1 MNARLYDPALGRF
14 LSPDPYVQAPDFT
27 QNFNRYSY
35 CLNNPLRYVDKNGEF
50 FLGTI
55 LTFVGDLLKTAF
67 IDGGLDPTSK
77 NARQNAWRDFDP
89 SAQWS
94 PTNKA
99 WKIDWGDVRK
109 ELTKW
114 GSWQKGAIPF
124 EYFLEFKSK
133 LLSTER
139 IQSTIGKVFA
149 HYQNLKGNVEK
160 VGYYQD
166 RTIIRVK
173 DDAFDGYSG
182 VSWGEY
188 VFGEDIAM
196 NHRDVGHD
204 VDLFAHEFSHT
215 YQSRISG
222 TLYLFKYG
230 IPSAVFQD
238 KAEKDANYRA
248 YKNFG
253 IQPFGDPMKANR
265 LKWWEYSFS
274 SVLWPFMWMWN

>member
-99 WKIDWGDVRK
+99 LKIDWGDVRK
-109 ELTKW
+109 
-114 GSWQKGAIPF
+114 
-124 EYFLEFKSK
+124 
-133 LLSTER
+133 
-139 IQSTIGKVFA
+139 
-149 HYQNLKGNVEK
+149 
-160 VGYYQD
+160 
-166 RTIIRVK
+166 
-173 DDAFDGYSG
+173 
-182 VSWGEY
+182 
-188 VFGEDIAM
+188 
-196 NHRDVGHD
+196 
-204 VDLFAHEFSHT
+204 
-215 YQSRISG
+215 
-222 TLYLFKYG
+222 
-230 IPSAVFQD
+230 
-238 KAEKDANYRA
+238 
-248 YKNFG
+248 
-253 IQPFGDPMKANR
+253 
-265 LKWWEYSFS
+265 
-274 SVLWPFMWMWN
+274 